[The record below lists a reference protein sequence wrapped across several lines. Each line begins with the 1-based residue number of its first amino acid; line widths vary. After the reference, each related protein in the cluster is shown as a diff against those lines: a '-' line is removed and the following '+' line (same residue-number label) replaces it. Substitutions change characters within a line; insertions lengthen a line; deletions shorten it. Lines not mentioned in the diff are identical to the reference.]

1 MSQEID
7 YLAMAEFLKPRGYA
21 IRDESL
27 TFPGGLM
34 CFCADTEEAYQMAF
48 GHFLAGELGR
58 KWKESWAQDKLGY
71 FYEQVFSVS
80 EFLAITDAIQYY
92 EQLEGNKEK

>member
-7 YLAMAEFLKPRGYA
+7 YLAMAEFLKPRGYIIA
-21 IRDESL
+21 QRIL
-27 TFPGGLM
+27 TFPIGNKVI
-34 CFCADTEEAYQMAF
+34 CADTDEAYQMAF
-48 GHFLAGELGR
+48 GHFLAQELGR
-58 KWKESWAQDKLGY
+58 KWKEAWAQDKLGY

-92 EQLEGNKEK
+92 EQLEARQ

>member
-7 YLAMAEFLKPRGYA
+7 YLAMAEFLKPRGYRLAGTA
-21 IRDESL
+21 IFYPDGR
-27 TFPGGLM
+27 GVY
-34 CFCADTEEAYQMAF
+34 CADIDDAYQMAF
-48 GHFLAGELGR
+48 GHFLAQELGR
-58 KWKESWAQDKLGY
+58 KWKEAWAQDKLGY

-92 EQLEGNKEK
+92 EQLEARQ